1 MNFNLLK
8 ELCSVHAPSGNE
20 IAMKEFL
27 IEYIRSNQHDWR
39 VKPLIIEG
47 DGFQDGFLLVFGN
60 PITAVF
66 AHMDSIG
73 FTVRYGHQLVP
84 IGGPEQKSGY
94 KLRGSDSQGEILCE
108 LEVSREEEISYKFS
122 RQIER
127 GTELVFDCN
136 FREDQHFVQSCYL
149 DNRLGVFN
157 ALKLAETLENG
168 IIAFSCWE
176 EHGGGSVSV
185 LAKYIYEN
193 FKVRQ
198 ALISDITWITEGVR
212 HGQGVVISMRDR
224 SIPRRGYLNKIIN
237 LAKTSG
243 IPFQL
248 EVEAFGGSDGKE
260 LQASPY
266 PFDWVFI
273 GAAEDNVHSPD
284 EKVHKEDISSMINM
298 YKFLM
303 ENL

>member
-1 MNFNLLK
+1 MDFNLLK
-8 ELCSVHAPSGNE
+8 ELCAVHAPSGNE

-27 IEYIRSNQHDWR
+27 IKYIKSNQNSWK

-47 DGFQDGFLLVFGN
+47 NEFQDSFLLVFGK
-60 PITAVF
+60 PVAAVF

-94 KLRGSDSQGEILCE
+94 KLRGSDSHGEILCE
-108 LEVSREEEISYKFS
+108 MEVSKEEEITYKFS

-136 FREDQHFVQSCYL
+136 FREDQHYVQSCYL

-193 FKVRQ
+193 YKVRQ

-212 HGQGVVISMRDR
+212 HGLGVVISMRDR
-224 SIPRRGYLNKIIN
+224 SIPRRSFLNKIIN

-248 EVEAFGGSDGKE
+248 EVEAYGGSDGKE
-260 LQASPY
+260 LQVSPY

-284 EKVHKEDISSMINM
+284 EKVHKEDITSMIEM

-303 ENL
+303 GNL